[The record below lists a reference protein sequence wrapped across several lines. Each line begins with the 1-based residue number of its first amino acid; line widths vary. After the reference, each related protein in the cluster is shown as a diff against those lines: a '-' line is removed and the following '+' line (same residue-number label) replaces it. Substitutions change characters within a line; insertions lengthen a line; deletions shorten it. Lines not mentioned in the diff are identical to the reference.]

1 MRGPKPKY
9 PVELTT
15 EEEKELR
22 QLVRSHKTPQA
33 KAKRARILLAAFDHP
48 DWTNQQ
54 IAREAGTVD
63 RVVRRWRRRWSETRS
78 IEDLPRPG
86 RPRVFPP
93 CGESASHGIGLQ
105 PPSRGGGAAD
115 EVEQL
120 GDCAEVDSPGRG
132 AADRS

>member
-1 MRGPKPKY
+1 MPGPKPKY

-15 EEEKELR
+15 EEAKELR
-22 QLVRSHKTPQA
+22 QLVRSHKAAQT

-63 RVVRRWRRRWSETRS
+63 RVVRIWRRRWSETRS

-86 RPRVFPP
+86 RPRVF
-93 CGESASHGIGLQ
+93 
-105 PPSRGGGAAD
+105 
-115 EVEQL
+115 
-120 GDCAEVDSPGRG
+120 SP
-132 AADRS
+132 

>member
-1 MRGPKPKY
+1 MPGPKPKY

-54 IAREAGTVD
+54 IAQEAGTVD
-63 RVVRRWRRRWSETRS
+63 RVVRQWRRRWSEMRS

-86 RPRVFPP
+86 RPRHF
-93 CGESASHGIGLQ
+93 
-105 PPSRGGGAAD
+105 
-115 EVEQL
+115 
-120 GDCAEVDSPGRG
+120 SP
-132 AADRS
+132 